1 MAAKK
6 RTASRTKPAA
16 RRRTTRRVTRT
27 TPESLR
33 LRKLTA
39 ALTVNQIGRSLQWY
53 RDVLGFVEEDRWEDA
68 GQLRGV
74 LIKAGSVTL
83 MLSQDDFAK
92 GRDRQKGVGF
102 RLRADT
108 VQDLDAIAD
117 RIRSRGGTLTQE
129 PADMPWGERILSV
142 TDPDGFQITVVQA

>member
-6 RTASRTKPAA
+6 RTASRAKPAA
-16 RRRTTRRVTRT
+16 KRRSPRRIPRTA
-27 TPESLR
+27 PESLR

-53 RDVLGFVEEDRWEDA
+53 RDVLGFVEEERWEDD

-74 LIKAGSVTL
+74 LIKAGTVTL

-117 RIRSRGGTLTQE
+117 RIKSRGGTLTQE

-142 TDPDGFQITVVQA
+142 ADPDGFQITVVQA